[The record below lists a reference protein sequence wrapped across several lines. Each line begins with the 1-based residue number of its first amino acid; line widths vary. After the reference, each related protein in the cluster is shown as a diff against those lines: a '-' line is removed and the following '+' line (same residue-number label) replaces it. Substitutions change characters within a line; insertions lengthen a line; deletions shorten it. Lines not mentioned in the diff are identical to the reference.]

1 MTRSALTE
9 RAISFSALCLVSVA
23 APALAAGTAPAV
35 TVAKC
40 NSVATCVF
48 GENAGAGNGAEG
60 RSAFG
65 DGVIGRTSAPAT
77 SPQTARAGVAGLDT
91 SGSSFNYGVLGTSS
105 AGDGVA
111 GSSTFS
117 TGVYGSSDSGTG
129 IVAQSRS
136 GVGLLVRST
145 AADEPALVI
154 DAADTV
160 ALSAQAAGP
169 NASGAYISAGNTN
182 QSASSTGLV
191 VTLAGGGGTA
201 LASSLVA
208 GGPKSGP
215 QPDHYDAY
223 TNGDGVASLDR
234 SGDLALAG
242 TLSHAGTALATA
254 SGPSGVRALTYG
266 ERTSAPAL
274 DDMGEGRL
282 VRGAAYVPLDAT
294 FAALIAP
301 QQNYL
306 VFITPRGESN
316 GLYVTTVTQ
325 RGFAVRESSSGH
337 ATIAFDYRI
346 VAQPYDTKRAH
357 LAPTTTLPAFKRH
370 AYPLLRQH
378 A

>member
-1 MTRSALTE
+1 MSRSAFVE
-9 RAISFSALCLVSVA
+9 RAISFSALYLRCVA
-23 APALAAGTAPAV
+23 APAPAATAPAV

-40 NSVATCVF
+40 DSVATCVF
-48 GENAGAGNGAEG
+48 GENAGVGNGAEG

-65 DGVIGRTSAPAT
+65 DGVIGRTAAPAT
-77 SPQTARAGVAGLDT
+77 SAQTARAGVAGLDT
-91 SGSSFNYGVLGTSS
+91 SGSSFNYGVFGTST
-105 AGDGVA
+105 AGYGVA

-117 TGVYGSSDSGTG
+117 TGVSGSSVSGTG
-129 IVAQSRS
+129 VVAQSHS
-136 GVGLLVRST
+136 GVGLLVRSDAT
-145 AADEPALVI
+145 NDPALVI

-169 NASGAYISAGNTN
+169 NAYGAYISSGNTN

-191 VTLAGGGGTA
+191 VTLSGGGGTA

-208 GGPKSGP
+208 ATGVRGP

-223 TNGDGVASLDR
+223 TNGTGVASLDR
-234 SGDLALAG
+234 SGDMALAG

-254 SGPSGVRALTYG
+254 SSPSGARAVTYG

-274 DDMGEGRL
+274 EDMGEGRL
-282 VRGAAYVPLDAT
+282 VRGAAYVPLDTT
-294 FAALIAP
+294 FATLIAP
-301 QQNYL
+301 QPDYL

-325 RGFAVRESSSGH
+325 RGFAVRESSGGH

-357 LAPTTTLPAFKRH
+357 LPLATTLPAFKRH
-370 AYPLLRQH
+370 SFPLLRQR